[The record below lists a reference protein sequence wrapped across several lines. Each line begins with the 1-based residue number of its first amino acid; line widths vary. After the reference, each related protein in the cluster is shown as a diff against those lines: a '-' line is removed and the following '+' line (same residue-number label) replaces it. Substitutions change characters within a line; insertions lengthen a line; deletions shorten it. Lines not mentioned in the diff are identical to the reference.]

1 MQKSKFRHPMKPLVF
16 YHLYIKDQLFTLWI
30 DEQLN
35 ILKSS
40 GLANNAIIY
49 ICITTP
55 AKLKDTVEA
64 YISQFSSFI
73 NILDIRSTD
82 EPTIYEGSTLKYLY
96 KYSFSHDAPILYFH
110 SKGSSLIMK
119 DKKHFP
125 NRKIYDWRNLMQ
137 YFCIVKYRD
146 CLNLLGENDVVGVNW
161 RYFPHLHFSGNF
173 WWARSEYIRTLPDPL
188 DLENF
193 VRFDRY
199 SMEFWLGFGSPT
211 HHCLHNSGI
220 DHWRKEYP
228 SNLYV

>member
-1 MQKSKFRHPMKPLVF
+1 MKPLVF

-110 SKGSSLIMK
+110 SKG
-119 DKKHFP
+119 
-125 NRKIYDWRNLMQ
+125 
-137 YFCIVKYRD
+137 
-146 CLNLLGENDVVGVNW
+146 
-161 RYFPHLHFSGNF
+161 
-173 WWARSEYIRTLPDPL
+173 
-188 DLENF
+188 
-193 VRFDRY
+193 
-199 SMEFWLGFGSPT
+199 
-211 HHCLHNSGI
+211 
-220 DHWRKEYP
+220 
-228 SNLYV
+228 